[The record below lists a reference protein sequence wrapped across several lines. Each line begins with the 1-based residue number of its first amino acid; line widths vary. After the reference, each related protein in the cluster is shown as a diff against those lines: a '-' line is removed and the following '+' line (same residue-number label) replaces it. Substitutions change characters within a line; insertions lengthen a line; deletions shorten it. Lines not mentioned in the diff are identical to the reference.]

1 MLNQNDEIWK
11 DVPFDYY
18 IGHYQVSSYGR
29 LCSLDR
35 TLNYPNTDK
44 KFYKG
49 QIVKSKIY
57 GKYLQVCLCVNS
69 KRMYIHVH

>member
-1 MLNQNDEIWK
+1 MEEVMLNQNDEIWK

-49 QIVKSKIY
+49 Q
-57 GKYLQVCLCVNS
+57 NS
-69 KRMYIHVH
+69 